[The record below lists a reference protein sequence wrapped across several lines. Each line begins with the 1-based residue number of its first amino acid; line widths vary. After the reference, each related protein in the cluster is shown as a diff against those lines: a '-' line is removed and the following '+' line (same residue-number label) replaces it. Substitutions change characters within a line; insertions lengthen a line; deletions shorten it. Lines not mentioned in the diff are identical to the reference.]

1 MCTAISFHTKD
12 HYFGRN
18 LDLEYRF
25 EEQVVITPRRF
36 PFAFRHA
43 PAVAQHPAMIGMAT
57 VVDGYPLYYEAVNEY
72 GVCMAGLNFPQNA
85 HYFPLQKD
93 RDNITPFELIPW
105 VLSQSKNMAD
115 VRALLSRVSLLDEP
129 FSAQYP
135 LSPLHWM
142 ISVGSESLVTESTAD
157 GLHVCDNPV
166 HVMTNNPPFAMQLWN
181 LSSYIALSPNQPD
194 NTAFPS
200 IPLQPYSNGMGALH
214 LPGDWSSASRFVR
227 AAYTLHHASCGDT
240 EEESVAQ
247 FFHML
252 DAVAMPRGC
261 VQANGKPEIT
271 VYSCCCN
278 ADRGLYYYTTY
289 ENRAIT
295 AVDMHHAA
303 LDSSDLTDYP
313 LETKPRIH
321 TL

>member
-18 LDLEYRF
+18 LDLEYRY

-36 PFAFRHA
+36 PFAFRHT
-43 PAVAQHPAMIGMAT
+43 PAIDQHLAMIGMAT
-57 VVDGYPLYYEAVNEY
+57 VVDDYPLYYEAANEH

-85 HYFPLQKD
+85 HYFPLQKGS
-93 RDNITPFELIPW
+93 DNITPFELIPW
-105 VLSQSKNMAD
+105 VLCQSKSMTD
-115 VRALLSRVSLLDEP
+115 VRALFSRISLLDEP

-142 ISVGSESLVTESTAD
+142 VSARSESLVIESTAD
-157 GLHVCDNPV
+157 GFHIHDNPV
-166 HVMTNNPPFAMQLWN
+166 HIMTNNPPFPIQLWN
-181 LSSYIALSPNQPD
+181 LSNYMALSPSQPE
-194 NTAFPS
+194 NTAFPAV
-200 IPLQPYSNGMGALH
+200 PMQPYSNGMGALG
-214 LPGDWSSASRFVR
+214 LPGDCSSASRFVR
-227 AAYTLHHASCGDT
+227 AAYMLHHAVCGDT

-261 VQANGKPEIT
+261 VQVGGKPEIT

-278 ADRGLYYYTTY
+278 ADKGLYYYTTY
-289 ENRAIT
+289 ENRAVT
-295 AVDMHHAA
+295 AVDMHQTD
-303 LDSSDLTDYP
+303 LDTSKLICHS
-313 LETKPRIH
+313 LETKPCIRA
-321 TL
+321 L